1 MDRARLHPHE
11 AGCRE
16 VGVMDP
22 ECRLTDQ
29 PSVLVLPD
37 WWQELVS
44 QGRGSKAVAKAK
56 AGTPKKSAA
65 KALPNKNGTAV
76 SYSTQPPEVPVPE
89 AAIRLCAYLKW
100 EAAGK
105 PPGDG
110 TDFWLQ
116 ARQELLP
123 DK

>member
-1 MDRARLHPHE
+1 
-11 AGCRE
+11 
-16 VGVMDP
+16 MDP
-22 ECRLTDQ
+22 ECRLPDQ
-29 PSVLVLPD
+29 PSILVLPD

-44 QGRGSKAVAKAK
+44 QGRGSKPVAKAK

-65 KALPNKNGTAV
+65 KALPTKNGTAV
-76 SYSTQPPEVPVPE
+76 SYSTQAQGIPVPE

-110 TDFWLQ
+110 MDFWLQ
-116 ARQELLP
+116 ARHELLP